1 MATTV
6 SGSFTIAD
14 GSLTQDA
21 LSSAT
26 RIETTKLA
34 ARSLAEYRVNFTN
47 VRKTDGTFDENLP
60 DSTTTGDGFLSLV
73 GGTHGTATPMIKTAD
88 FASGS
93 GTQSCRFTCF
103 LPPEYVDAEDIAV
116 KVRARLQTDADTSKT
131 LDCLAFLEDG
141 DGAVSGSD
149 KCTTAAQTITTS
161 WADYTFVIT
170 STGVS
175 AGDMFDIQL
184 DVAITDSATPSG
196 VVAEISKISFLC
208 DTQG

>member
-6 SGSFTIAD
+6 SGSFTITD

-34 ARSLAEYRVNFTN
+34 ARSLAEIRIPFVNL
-47 VRKTDGTFDENLP
+47 RKTDGTFDENLP
-60 DSTTTGDGFLSLV
+60 DSTTTGDAFPSLV
-73 GGTHGTATPMIKTAD
+73 GGTHGTATPMVKTAD
-88 FASGS
+88 FASAS
-93 GTQSCRFTCF
+93 GTQSFRFEAIM
-103 LPPEYVDAEDIAV
+103 PPNYVAEDDIAIR
-116 KVRARLQTDADTSKT
+116 VRARMATDADTSKT

-161 WADYTFVIT
+161 WANYTFVIT

-175 AGDMFDIQL
+175 AGDMFDVQL
-184 DVAITDSATPSG
+184 DIALNDAATGSG
-196 VVAEISKISFLC
+196 VVCEISKISLLC

>member
-6 SGSFTIAD
+6 SGSFSIAD

-26 RIETTKLA
+26 RIEVTKLA
-34 ARSLAEYRVNFTN
+34 ARSLAEIRIPFANL
-47 VRKTDGTFDENLP
+47 RKTDATFDENLP

-73 GGTHGTATPMIKTAD
+73 GGTHGTVTPMVKTAD
-88 FASGS
+88 FATAS
-93 GTQSCRFTCF
+93 GTQSCRFEAIM
-103 LPPEYVDAEDIAV
+103 PPNYVAEDDIAIR
-116 KVRARLQTDADTSKT
+116 VRARMSTDADTSKT

-175 AGDMFDIQL
+175 AGDMFDVQL
-184 DVAITDSATPSG
+184 DVALNDAATGSG
-196 VVAEISKISFLC
+196 VICEISKISLLC